1 MIGIFE
7 NKTSKK
13 LRNLQRKKEIH
24 RHFPD
29 SWNVG
34 DNEGK
39 SARNYPRRDVGGRDV
54 DSESWSIF
62 QKFLLRDNESSS
74 RNNIENDHMDRNMQ

>member
-1 MIGIFE
+1 M
-7 NKTSKK
+7 
-13 LRNLQRKKEIH
+13 
-24 RHFPD
+24 
-29 SWNVG
+29 
-34 DNEGK
+34 

-74 RNNIENDHMDRNMQ
+74 RNNIENYHIDRNMQTVGFTPKGCNGRRHDYV